1 MKRIDIF
8 LIFAAISYKLIDMRR
23 FFLILL
29 IALVPAMSFG
39 QEYEPLLK
47 EGKTWKYTHSQPFSE
62 DYYNFS
68 LVVRGDTT
76 INDLT
81 YKKIYDV
88 STDAYQYAL
97 REEGKKVYYIF
108 WTKDTPQLIYDFGKE
123 AGEIVSEVED
133 KDGKTVL
140 RVLAVDAIKYGDRLL
155 HRMEVVEEYLEND
168 QVIGSGNGIWI
179 EGLGSSCGLVS
190 PVQLPGNNDT
200 FYSCQIGDDMLGENE
215 LFFGAKSLDGKKVAC
230 DGLRYYLFQD
240 TDKAAIDEGN
250 TWSGELE
257 LPSEISYTSVFNF
270 KGEEVYHV
278 NGISHKAFQDC
289 KELTKVRIP
298 KEIENIITYVLS
310 VDEMV
315 GSVPDDMNPFKG
327 CTALESIEVDEDNPA
342 LKSVDGILFN
352 KDGSK
357 LYAYPAGKKADS
369 YVVPEDVTWVGMN
382 AFNGCTLGALV
393 IRGILDSSCMSQSLF
408 RGLNESAKLYVQSSE
423 MDRYK
428 DIFPGTILPLEDYQ
442 SGIQAPTSLKD
453 QSHPIYNLNG
463 QRIDQPKMGIYI
475 QNSKKVVV
483 R

>member
-1 MKRIDIF
+1 MKRIIYFLSLHQHFFNRCMRSSLFIF
-8 LIFAAISYKLIDMRR
+8 LITLLPAISL
-23 FFLILL
+23 
-29 IALVPAMSFG
+29 G
-39 QEYEPLLK
+39 QEYEPFLI
-47 EGKTWKYTHSQPFSE
+47 EGKTWKYIHSKPFSE
-62 DYYNFS
+62 EYYYKS

-76 INDLT
+76 INDLAF
-81 YKKIYDV
+81 KKIYDV
-88 STDAYQYAL
+88 SSDEYEFAL
-97 REEGKKVYYIF
+97 REEGKKVYCKLP
-108 WTKDTPQLIYDFGKE
+108 TKDTQLIYDFGKE
-123 AGEIVSEVED
+123 AGEIVREIV
-133 KDGKTVL
+133 DGDSKTVL
-140 RVLAVDAIKYGDRLL
+140 RVLAVDAVKYGDRLL
-155 HRMEVVEEYLEND
+155 RRMEVVEEYIEND
-168 QVIGSGNGIWI
+168 QVLESIEGVWI
-179 EGLGSSCGLVS
+179 EGLGSSCYLVS
-190 PVQLPGNNDT
+190 PVQYIGNYYT
-200 FYSCQIGDDMLGENE
+200 FYSCQIGDVMLGENK

-278 NGISHKAFQDC
+278 NSISHKAFQNC

-357 LYAYPAGKKADS
+357 LYAYPAGKKAES
-369 YVVPEDVTWVGMN
+369 YIVPEDVTWVGMN
-382 AFNGCTLGALV
+382 AFNGCTLDALV

-453 QSHPIYNLNG
+453 QSHPIYDLNG
-463 QRIDQPKMGIYI
+463 QRIDQPKKGIYI
-475 QNSKKVVV
+475 QNGKKIVIK
-483 R
+483 

>member
-1 MKRIDIF
+1 MNDIYF
-8 LIFAAISYKLIDMRR
+8 ISYLCINILYNICMRRCLFIFFITLLPAISL
-23 FFLILL
+23 
-29 IALVPAMSFG
+29 G
-39 QEYEPLLK
+39 QEYEPFLI
-47 EGKTWKYTHSQPFSE
+47 EGKTWKYDFNNNYGRQFMK
-62 DYYNFS
+62 S

-76 INDLT
+76 INDLA

-88 STDAYQYAL
+88 SSDEYEYAL
-97 REEGKKVYYIF
+97 REEGKKVYCKLP
-108 WTKDTPQLIYDFGKE
+108 TKDEQLIYDFGKE
-123 AGEIVSEVED
+123 AGEIVREIV
-133 KDGKTVL
+133 DGDSKTVL
-140 RVLAVDAIKYGDRLL
+140 RVLAVDAVKYGDRLL
-155 HRMEVVEEYLEND
+155 RRMEVVEEYIEND
-168 QVIGSGNGIWI
+168 QVLESIEGVWI
-179 EGLGSSCGLVS
+179 EGLGSSCYLVS
-190 PVQLPGNNDT
+190 PVQYIGNYYT
-200 FYSCQIGDDMLGENE
+200 FYSCQIGDVMLGENK

-240 TDKAAIDEGN
+240 TDKATIDEGN

-278 NGISHKAFQDC
+278 NSISHKAFQDC

-357 LYAYPAGKKADS
+357 LYAYPAGKKAES
-369 YVVPEDVTWVGMN
+369 YIVPEDVTWVGMN
-382 AFNGCTLGALV
+382 AFNGCTLDALV